1 MDRPYIICHMSMSI
15 DGKVT
20 GQFLNRNEFYKT
32 ANIYYDLHR
41 NYKTD
46 GFICGRVTMEESFTH
61 SYYPDLNQYLPTYSK
76 EDYIDHLSHYYA
88 ITFDT
93 TGKLGWKDNIIHDE
107 DIGYDQSQI
116 IEVLTYK
123 TDPRYLTYLKSL
135 NISYIFAGDEY
146 IDIIVALKKLKHH
159 FHINT
164 LLLEGGSILDGAFQK
179 AGVIDALSLVVAPI
193 CAKGKDKPLFDQ
205 GGMEVYT
212 LKKVKKYPG
221 SVVWLNYTKG
231 E

>member
-164 LLLEGGSILDGAFQK
+164 LLLEGGSIINGSFIQNHL
-179 AGVIDALSLVVAPI
+179 IDELSLVIDPSI
-193 CAKGKDKPLFDQ
+193 GYKDDKPLFTNASLHNFQLDYVHNYN
-205 GGMEVYT
+205 GILH
-212 LKKVKKYPG
+212 LKYIKDKK
-221 SVVWLNYTKG
+221 
-231 E
+231 